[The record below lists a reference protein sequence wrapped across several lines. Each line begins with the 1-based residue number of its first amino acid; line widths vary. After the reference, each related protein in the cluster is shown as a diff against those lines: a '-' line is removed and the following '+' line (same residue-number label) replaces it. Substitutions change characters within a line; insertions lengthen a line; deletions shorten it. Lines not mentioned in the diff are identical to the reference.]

1 MWVVR
6 TELRIEHRDGERV
19 GASAGN
25 FELVGSSFARRIFS
39 AGCRAGRRLDADMS
53 CSDNMRRLSECQVSR
68 TPLANSQL
76 SQGARGSSRGKR
88 KIKPAS
94 TADGACLCG
103 ARVPEVF
110 RNWPEQVHRMHA
122 SLKHRGEGAVAPA
135 PKRAKSSGDAASSAD
150 ICRWSGLHES
160 LLQRQRT
167 DQAQRDAGMT
177 GMPAG
182 EREQLRAAIAALAAK
197 LGR

>member
-1 MWVVR
+1 MSVR
-6 TELRIEHRDGERV
+6 CHAHLSRIHSCHR
-19 GASAGN
+19 
-25 FELVGSSFARRIFS
+25 AR
-39 AGCRAGRRLDADMS
+39 GVPVEENG
-53 CSDNMRRLSECQVSR
+53 RLS
-68 TPLANSQL
+68 QL
-76 SQGARGSSRGKR
+76 
-88 KIKPAS
+88 P

-182 EREQLRAAIAALAAK
+182 EREQLRA
-197 LGR
+197 RRSRRWRRS